1 MDFVNNY
8 GSSDEEENIVHDNN
22 ATKPTSKSMVINA
35 APDTGFD
42 DVASS
47 GLYMASTATEL
58 TVNVPY
64 DDMTRPSY
72 GPQNPFSTQKLATQ
86 NIITGHVETQAISE
100 VDFRTQHRTFETYG
114 YARDPSLGGTNLAGQ
129 AGEGMMGTG
138 YVGNLARA
146 ADLGGA
152 SIHDRLPQ
160 HLRPN
165 KDVRKRREKKGDSG
179 VLEGENAYK
188 GPWAGYEFDRKE
200 PETAAV
206 EVPEEEQEEVKAV
219 PAVPAKAAA
228 AAATPPKKKHA
239 REEPGNETTI
249 FHGESETD
257 YLGRTYMAV
266 PQDLDI
272 NLLGEPGTQNCFI
285 PKRCIHTWDAHPQ
298 GVSAVRLLPKSGHLV
313 LSAGM
318 DNKLKIFDF
327 YHNRSLLRTIM
338 GHTKAIRDIA
348 FNNDGRRFLSA
359 SYDRY
364 IKLWDTETGQCVRSF
379 STGKIP
385 YCVTFNPAGNKQHI
399 FLAGCSD
406 KKIVQFDTRSGD
418 ITQEYDQHLGPVNSI
433 TFVDDNRRF
442 ITTSD
447 DKTMR
452 AWEFDIPVVIK
463 YIAEPDMHSMPA
475 VTLHPSTKWLACQ
488 SLDNQILIY
497 GARDRFRMN
506 RKKRFA
512 GHLVAG
518 YACKPGFSP
527 DGRFLSSGD
536 SNGNVWTWDWKSCK
550 ILKKFKAHEKVVMNT
565 EWHPHETSKMVTC
578 SWDGK
583 VKLWD

>member
-1 MDFVNNY
+1 MDIVNNY
-8 GSSDEEENIVHDNN
+8 GSSDEEENLVDEYNG
-22 ATKPTSKSMVINA
+22 SKITTNSLVINT

-42 DVASS
+42 DGASS
-47 GLYMASTATEL
+47 SLYMATTATEL

-72 GPQNPFSTQKLATQ
+72 GPENPFSTQKLATQ
-86 NIITGHVETQAISE
+86 NILTGHVETQAISE

-114 YARDPSLGGTNLAGQ
+114 YARDPSLGSTNLSGQ

-138 YVGNLARA
+138 YVGNLATA

-152 SIHDRLPQ
+152 SIHDRLPH

-165 KDVRKRREKKGDSG
+165 KDVHKKREKKGDSAI
-179 VLEGENAYK
+179 LEGENAYK

-200 PETAAV
+200 PETV
-206 EVPEEEQEEVKAV
+206 EPEMYAEEEEEAKAV
-219 PAVPAKAAA
+219 PATTEKAP
-228 AAATPPKKKHA
+228 AATPRKKHG
-239 REEPGNETTI
+239 REEAGNETTT
-249 FHGESETD
+249 FHGTSETD

-272 NLLGEPGTQNCFI
+272 NLMGEPGTQNCFI

-348 FNNDGRRFLSA
+348 FNNDGRKFLSA

-364 IKLWDTETGQCVRSF
+364 MKLWDTETG
-379 STGKIP
+379 K
-385 YCVTFNPAGNKQHI
+385 
-399 FLAGCSD
+399 LD
-406 KKIVQFDTRSGD
+406 KLFDTRSGD

-518 YACKPGFSP
+518 YACKPGFSA